1 MPTTTVT
8 DATFDTEVLASDI
21 PVIVDFWATWCGPCR
36 MVVPVLEQL
45 SDEYAGRV
53 AIVKIDADA
62 NPEAVTAAG
71 VVSIP
76 TLGFYSGGQLVKS
89 VIGAKPRQI
98 IAAEIDELLTQAP
111 ATTPTDEDRS

>member
-8 DATFDTEVLASDI
+8 DATFDTDVLVSDI

-36 MVVPVLEQL
+36 MVAPVLEQL
-45 SDEYAGRV
+45 SQEYAGRIV
-53 AIVKIDADA
+53 IVKIDADA

-76 TLGFYSGGQLVKS
+76 TLGFYSGGRLVKS

-98 IAAEIDELLTQAP
+98 IATEIDELLTQAP

>member
-21 PVIVDFWATWCGPCR
+21 PVIVDFWAAWCGPCR
-36 MVVPVLEQL
+36 MVAPVLEQL
-45 SDEYAGRV
+45 SEEYAGRV
-53 AIVKIDADA
+53 AIVKVDADA
-62 NPEAVTAAG
+62 NPEAVAAAG

-76 TLGFYSGGQLVKS
+76 TLGLYSGGRLVTS

-98 IAAEIDELLTQAP
+98 IAAEIDELLVQFTAAHTGEQSA
-111 ATTPTDEDRS
+111 